1 LEEAGFPRRCIRR
14 GDGALK
20 THHAYFWFDPAE
32 SWGAPPGRSCV
43 HRQSGEREMTQTLE
57 GTPAVRRTL
66 GRRVTALRRGSAIR
80 ATGVPT
86 ATIGHRGE
94 AGPS

>member
-1 LEEAGFPRRCIRR
+1 
-14 GDGALK
+14 
-20 THHAYFWFDPAE
+20 
-32 SWGAPPGRSCV
+32 
-43 HRQSGEREMTQTLE
+43 MTQTLE
-57 GTPAVRRTL
+57 GTPAARRTL

-80 ATGVPT
+80 ATGVST

>member
-1 LEEAGFPRRCIRR
+1 VVRRRS
-14 GDGALK
+14 
-20 THHAYFWFDPAE
+20 YFSFDPAE